1 MSMTGLGWPGLE
13 RKEQPVNIKS
23 IADKVKGTVQK
34 RGGTESLKE
43 DAGELKDIASG
54 EGSLADKAK
63 KGADAARSTTASRS
77 RRASALAAKAGS
89 DAAP

>member
-1 MSMTGLGWPGLE
+1 MLIPITGLGRPGLE

-34 RGGTESLKE
+34 RGGTESVKE

-63 KGADAARSTTASRS
+63 KGADAVKEPGAK
-77 RRASALAAKAGS
+77 RRE
-89 DAAP
+89 

>member
-1 MSMTGLGWPGLE
+1 M
-13 RKEQPVNIKS
+13 NIKS
-23 IADKVKGTVQK
+23 IADKVKGAVQK

-63 KGADAARSTTASRS
+63 KGAGAIKEPGVPR
-77 RRASALAAKAGS
+77 KEPG
-89 DAAP
+89 APRTEPGAPRKE

>member
-1 MSMTGLGWPGLE
+1 MSMTGLGPRPSLE
-13 RKEQPVNIKS
+13 RKEQRVNIKS

-34 RGGTESLKE
+34 RGGTESLKQ

-63 KGADAARSTTASRS
+63 KGADAIKEPGAQP
-77 RRASALAAKAGS
+77 KE
-89 DAAP
+89 